1 MTVLLASIKMSKGQQ
16 LNKEAILIVGR
27 LSMLV
32 LLMLLCLLCHPNR
45 NSEDWHVEIL

>member
-32 LLMLLCLLCHPNR
+32 LMLLLCCAIQTK
-45 NSEDWHVEIL
+45 ILKIC